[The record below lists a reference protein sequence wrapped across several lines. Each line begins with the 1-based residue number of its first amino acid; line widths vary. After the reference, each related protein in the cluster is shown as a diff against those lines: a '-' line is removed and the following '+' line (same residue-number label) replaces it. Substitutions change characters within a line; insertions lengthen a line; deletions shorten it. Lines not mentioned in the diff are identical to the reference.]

1 MKKRQVMSVLGAI
14 ALTLGVSMN
23 LQYALDD
30 YGMDSNT
37 LSTFVL
43 AQTGSWWGSSS
54 GSGGSGSNGQYNN
67 HPFKK
72 KVLCIKTITS
82 GNSTGQSTSVTGGI
96 SAGVGGVGAS
106 ASGSSGNSTGTSSG
120 VTITEQMEGE
130 RTFCFASNNYVEIC
144 SPFDPCLYM

>member
-1 MKKRQVMSVLGAI
+1 MKKKQAMSVLGAI

-23 LQYALDD
+23 LQYALND
-30 YGMDSNT
+30 YEMTTNT
-37 LSTFVL
+37 LSSFVL

-54 GSGGSGSNGQYNN
+54 GGGSGSNGEYYN
-67 HPFKK
+67 HPVKK

-82 GNSTGQSTSVTGGI
+82 GNSTGQSTSITGGI
-96 SAGVGGVGAS
+96 SAGIGGVGTS
-106 ASGSSGNSTGTSSG
+106 VSGSSGNSTGTSSE

-130 RTFCFASNNYVEIC
+130 RTFCFTSNNYVEIC